1 MVQGL
6 ENQTCTGKSSYVLEG
21 MNSKMKA
28 YGLKKTE
35 LQKGTFRI
43 LHNMYITELNKPGN
57 LYPLTMFDDE
67 SILVKAILVLYLLPN
82 SYKLFS
88 YIAF

>member
-1 MVQGL
+1 
-6 ENQTCTGKSSYVLEG
+6 
-21 MNSKMKA
+21 MKA

-35 LQKGTFRI
+35 LQKRTV
-43 LHNMYITELNKPGN
+43 LDHNMYITELNKPGN

-82 SYKLFS
+82 SYKLCS